1 MDTISN
7 ITVFGS
13 TCPYRQVV
21 DLLSNK
27 WSILVMHLLKTGPR
41 RFVFLQRHISGLS
54 QKMLTQTL
62 RELERN
68 GLVTR
73 TVFAEVP
80 PRVEYELTP
89 LGQTMQEP
97 IAAILS
103 WSRKNLTALQEAQER
118 YDEHTNAGNTVTS

>member
-1 MDTISN
+1 
-7 ITVFGS
+7 
-13 TCPYRQVV
+13 
-21 DLLSNK
+21 
-27 WSILVMHLLKTGPR
+27 
-41 RFVFLQRHISGLS
+41 VFLQRHITGLS

-68 GLVTR
+68 GLVKR
-73 TVFAEVP
+73 TVYAEVP

-103 WSRKNLTALQEAQER
+103 WSRQNLTALIDAQER
-118 YDEHTNAGNTVTS
+118 YDGQTGAGTPAAN

>member
-7 ITVFGS
+7 SPILGS

-27 WSILVMHLLKTGPR
+27 WSILVMHLLKGGPR
-41 RFVFLQRHISGLS
+41 RFVFLQRHITGLS

-68 GLVTR
+68 GLVKR
-73 TVFAEVP
+73 TVYAEVP

-103 WSRKNLTALQEAQER
+103 WSRQNLTALIDAQER
-118 YDEHTNAGNTVTS
+118 YDGQTGAGTPAAN